1 MSFSERLSRARS
13 SSRLKQ
19 DGYRDGQNVDLLAAV
34 GMATA
39 RTRNRLGV
47 AMSRALDSEGDAQAL
62 ALSLN
67 HTMRN
72 LAKKN
77 RWKLHPG
84 EIRRVTEAMVAYL
97 VDPNCQHCGGRGL
110 VVQEQVVTTDA
121 CPHCHGTGTRP
132 LPTEADVGITRTM
145 KTGELDGYIRATLAG
160 ADRAHGAFLM
170 SVKQK
175 LGLFDK

>member
-1 MSFSERLSRARS
+1 MSFSERLSRARA

-19 DGYRDGQNVDLLAAV
+19 DAYRDGQDADVLAAV

-47 AMSRALDSEGDAQAL
+47 AMSRALDSDDDAQAL
-62 ALSLN
+62 ALSLK
-67 HTMRN
+67 HTMLRM
-72 LAKKN
+72 AKRN

-84 EIRRVTEAMVAYL
+84 EIRRVTDAMVAYL
-97 VDPNCQHCGGRGL
+97 VDPNCRHCGGRGL
-110 VVQEQVVTTDA
+110 VVQNQVVTTDT

-132 LPTEADVGITRTM
+132 LPTEADVGIKRNM
-145 KTGELDGYIRATLAG
+145 KDGDLDGYIRATLAG

>member
-1 MSFSERLSRARS
+1 MSFSERLSRARA
-13 SSRLKQ
+13 SSRLTQ
-19 DGYRDGQNVDLLAAV
+19 DGYRDGQDTDVLAAV

-47 AMSRALDSEGDAQAL
+47 AMSRVLDSDDDAQAL
-62 ALSLN
+62 SLSLK
-67 HTMRN
+67 HTMIKM
-72 LAKKN
+72 AKKN

-84 EIRRVTEAMVAYL
+84 EIRRVCDALVAYL
-97 VDPNCQHCGGRGL
+97 VYPHCRHCGGRGL
-110 VVQEQVVTTDA
+110 VVQDQVVTTDA
-121 CPHCHGTGTRP
+121 CPHCDGTGTRP

-145 KTGELDGYIRATLAG
+145 KDGELDGYIRATLAG

-170 SVKQK
+170 AVKQK